1 MKVNQKT
8 EKAVRNGE
16 TFYSI
21 PVAFKTELNEK
32 QFHKLLQIRNL
43 KSDLKQEFESSA
55 FIAQL
60 SEVLTDAIVSI
71 DGFDDELYE
80 LIDYSLDTILNTL
93 LGITPGVMNNGVQI
107 EINDFER
114 YSMDIWQ
121 FTKLGEPVFLKNK
134 GKQEMVILGVEE
146 YAKLIKKT
154 MD

>member
-1 MKVNQKT
+1 MHVNPT
-8 EKAVRNGE
+8 GFVINSIIADNHARLSAYSSFGE
-16 TFYSI
+16 LF
-21 PVAFKTELNEK
+21 
-32 QFHKLLQIRNL
+32 R
-43 KSDLKQEFESSA
+43 
-55 FIAQL
+55 
-60 SEVLTDAIVSI
+60 
-71 DGFDDELYE
+71 
-80 LIDYSLDTILNTL
+80 LNTL

>member
-1 MKVNQKT
+1 M
-8 EKAVRNGE
+8 
-16 TFYSI
+16 
-21 PVAFKTELNEK
+21 
-32 QFHKLLQIRNL
+32 
-43 KSDLKQEFESSA
+43 SA
-55 FIAQL
+55 GIFAT
-60 SEVLTDAIVSI
+60 LTSI

>member
-1 MKVNQKT
+1 
-8 EKAVRNGE
+8 
-16 TFYSI
+16 
-21 PVAFKTELNEK
+21 
-32 QFHKLLQIRNL
+32 
-43 KSDLKQEFESSA
+43 
-55 FIAQL
+55 
-60 SEVLTDAIVSI
+60 
-71 DGFDDELYE
+71 
-80 LIDYSLDTILNTL
+80 
-93 LGITPGVMNNGVQI
+93 MNNGVQI